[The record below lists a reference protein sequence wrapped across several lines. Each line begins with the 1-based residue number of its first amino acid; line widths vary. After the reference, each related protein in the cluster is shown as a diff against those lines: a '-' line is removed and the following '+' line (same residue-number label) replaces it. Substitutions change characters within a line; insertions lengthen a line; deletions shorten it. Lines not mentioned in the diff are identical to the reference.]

1 MSITIQRDVQE
12 VLITIQRDTTIVELQ
27 PILKVGSGGGGAVDS
42 VNGKVGVVV
51 LTTTDISE
59 GTNEYY
65 TEAKVSANTSVA
77 LNTAKVTFPEA
88 PNDGLQ
94 YGRQSEGWTE
104 IEGKNFRLT
113 QSITGATNLDWA
125 DDDVIVYTLTGAST
139 LTDINLPQ
147 GTNTDIKEF
156 LVTGNFAL
164 TLPVAWTPLPNND
177 AYDGATDNHIIVSCI
192 NGNTGSEVIIY
203 SLTNL

>member
-27 PILKVGSGGGGAVDS
+27 PILKVGSGGGG
-42 VNGKVGVVV
+42 G
-51 LTTTDISE
+51 I
-59 GTNEYY
+59 
-65 TEAKVSANTSVA
+65 
-77 LNTAKVTFPEA
+77 PEA

>member
-1 MSITIQRDVQE
+1 MAITIQRDVQE

-27 PILKVGSGGGGAVDS
+27 PILKVSDGGGAVDS
-42 VNGKVGVVV
+42 VNGEVGVVV
-51 LTTTDISE
+51 LTTTNIAE
-59 GTNEYY
+59 GTNLY
-65 TEAKVSANTSVA
+65 
-77 LNTAKVTFPEA
+77 FPEA

-104 IEGKNFRLT
+104 IEGNSLRLT
-113 QSITGATNLDWA
+113 QSITGATDLDWA

-177 AYDGATDNHIIVSCI
+177 TYDGTTANHIVVSCI
-192 NGNTGSEVIIY
+192 NGNSGNEIIIY